1 MIVMVIVAMP
11 VMVYAERAIHAADR
25 ATHSAADNTTN
36 WASGG
41 SAFCGAALHAS
52 KNALRMNRDRRG
64 EQAATPTTFSIFSI
78 FTSKLGRLDNCGVAH
93 AHEPLALRRKRGGW
107 ERRQT
112 RPFLV

>member
-11 VMVYAERAIHAADR
+11 VMVIGGTVLVTRTDAERAIHAADRATHSAADR

-41 SAFCGAALHAS
+41 SAFRGAALHAS

-64 EQAATPTTFSIFSI
+64 EQSRNSNNF
-78 FTSKLGRLDNCGVAH
+78 
-93 AHEPLALRRKRGGW
+93 
-107 ERRQT
+107 
-112 RPFLV
+112 